1 MRVVWRA
8 CRAASRVSSR
18 IFPLAGP
25 MALIAVIGTW
35 AGLLIVGWALIFW
48 PQIDNGFRFESGAG
62 DTGSDFVEA
71 LHVSLA
77 SLTTVGSGDVSPD
90 DAWLRIATPLEALLG
105 FGLLSASISWLLLIY
120 PVLVRRRSLAYEIAI
135 MRKAEEDTG
144 VEADDLEPPAAED
157 LYAELTSRLIA
168 VERDL
173 VNFPISYY
181 FAERDERFS
190 LPTIAGYLL
199 ELAERGASDDAP
211 DRVRLRAA
219 MLLEALGDLAT
230 TTSTHLRGSFDS
242 TKDALAAYANDHL
255 RAQPSDRTTPPA
267 MGGD

>member
-1 MRVVWRA
+1 MRAVWRIFRKA
-8 CRAASRVSSR
+8 GRTSSR

-25 MALIAVIGTW
+25 VALLTVIGTW
-35 AGLLIVGWALIFW
+35 AGMLIVGWALIYL
-48 PQIDNGFRFESGAG
+48 PQVDNGFRFESGAG
-62 DTGSDFVEA
+62 DAGSDFVEA

-77 SLTTVGSGDVSPD
+77 SLTTLGSGDVSPD
-90 DAWLRIATPLEALLG
+90 DAWLRLATPIEALLG

-144 VEADDLEPPAAED
+144 VQADELEPAAAED
-157 LYAELTSRLIA
+157 LYAELTSRLVA
-168 VERDL
+168 AERDL

-190 LPTIAGYLL
+190 LSAVAGYLL
-199 ELAERGASDDAP
+199 ELAERGARDEAP
-211 DRVRLRAA
+211 ERVRLRAT

-230 TTSTHLRGSFDS
+230 TTSTHVRQGFDS
-242 TKDALAAYANDHL
+242 TNDALAAYANDHL

-267 MGGD
+267 TGGD